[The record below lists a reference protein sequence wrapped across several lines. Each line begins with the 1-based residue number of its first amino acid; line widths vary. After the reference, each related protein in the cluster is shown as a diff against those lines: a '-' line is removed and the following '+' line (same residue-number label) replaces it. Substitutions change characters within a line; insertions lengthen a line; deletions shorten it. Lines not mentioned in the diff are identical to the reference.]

1 MDGMISVRCSFAVWA
16 RLLIALLAPLA
27 FVFADMS
34 AAMAQ
39 NQNCGQIT
47 AILRGIERNQ
57 MFQSFNG
64 IVGELQNRQVE
75 VRQAESQW
83 GASGCQQILN
93 AGQALS
99 AQCQSIARSITL
111 GRSQVEQL
119 TSMAREGQ
127 TLAQNYQQIMADYQR
142 YGCDTGQSG
151 VTFGNEGTRGGL
163 LDDIFGGGYDY
174 IDGAYNPW
182 STQQTRRTVCVRT
195 CDGFYWPISFSTT
208 DDYVAQDAI
217 RCHEMCPGTEVAL
230 FSYRNPGEEP
240 EDMISLSGTPYRSVS
255 YAFRFREEID
265 TSCSCQTRE
274 TVGTIALNAQGEQ
287 SRAVIAFGDLEFP
300 LPQPDPRGGLRVEA
314 VVAELVYVP
323 LPRPRPRAD
332 GTAEPAFEQPDL
344 EGPDMRVVAFG
355 DRPVRIVGPETP
367 YVPAPAEAP

>member
-1 MDGMISVRCSFAVWA
+1 MDGMISVRCTFAGSA
-16 RLLIALLAPLA
+16 RLLIALLASLA
-27 FVFADMS
+27 FMIADMS

-64 IVGELQNRQVE
+64 IARELQNRQVE
-75 VRQAESQW
+75 VRQAENQW
-83 GASGCQQILN
+83 VASGCQQVLN

-99 AQCQSIARSITL
+99 GQCQSIAQSITL

-119 TSMAREGQ
+119 TSMAQEGQ
-127 TLAQNYQQIMADYQR
+127 TMAQNYQRVMADYQR

-163 LDDIFGGGYDY
+163 LNDIFGGGYDY
-174 IDGAYNPW
+174 VDGAFNPW

-217 RCHEMCPGTEVAL
+217 RCHEMCPGTEVAM

-240 EDMISLSGTPYRSVS
+240 EDMISLSGTPYRSMP

-265 TSCSCQTRE
+265 TNCSCQTRE
-274 TVGTIALNAQGEQ
+274 TVGTIAVNGQGGQ
-287 SRAVIAFGDLEFP
+287 SRAIIDFGDLEFP
-300 LPQPDPRGGLRVEA
+300 LPQPDPRGTRQAEA
-314 VVAELVYVP
+314 VVADLIYVP

-332 GTAEPAFEQPDL
+332 GTADPQVQQPDL

-355 DRPVRIVGPETP
+355 NKDVRIVGPETP
-367 YVPAPAEAP
+367 YVPEPEEAP

>member
-1 MDGMISVRCSFAVWA
+1 
-16 RLLIALLAPLA
+16 
-27 FVFADMS
+27 MS

-64 IVGELQNRQVE
+64 IVRELQNRQVE

-83 GASGCQQILN
+83 SASGCQQILN

-99 AQCQSIARSITL
+99 GQCQSIARSITL

-127 TLAQNYQQIMADYQR
+127 TMAQNYQQVMADYQR

-174 IDGAYNPW
+174 IDGSFNPW

-208 DDYVAQDAI
+208 DDYVGQDAI
-217 RCHEMCPGTEVAL
+217 SLTRVAP
-230 FSYRNPGEEP
+230 SK
-240 EDMISLSGTPYRSVS
+240 
-255 YAFRFREEID
+255 
-265 TSCSCQTRE
+265 
-274 TVGTIALNAQGEQ
+274 
-287 SRAVIAFGDLEFP
+287 SR
-300 LPQPDPRGGLRVEA
+300 RW
-314 VVAELVYVP
+314 
-323 LPRPRPRAD
+323 
-332 GTAEPAFEQPDL
+332 
-344 EGPDMRVVAFG
+344 
-355 DRPVRIVGPETP
+355 
-367 YVPAPAEAP
+367 